1 MKHTF
6 SPDVRLAWGLLGSS
20 RNRRCAEIDR
30 QCADPAARHVTG
42 GCLPVLGACPGNSPN
57 LLYR

>member
-20 RNRRCAEIDR
+20 RNRRCAELDCL
-30 QCADPAARHVTG
+30 CADPAARHVTG
-42 GCLPVLGACPGNSPN
+42 GGPPPLGAGPRQSPHP
-57 LLYR
+57 LYP